1 MMKHYIEF
9 DLGENGVN
17 IDEFPTKEKRD
28 EGFKALKDIL
38 KDTDKQFIIGNDIVI
53 AIGKIVMIKKVDE
66 EEQ

>member
-1 MMKHYIEF
+1 MKHYIEF
-9 DLGENGVN
+9 DLGDNGANV
-17 IDEFPTKEKRD
+17 DEFPTEEKRD
-28 EGFKALKDIL
+28 EGFQALKDIL